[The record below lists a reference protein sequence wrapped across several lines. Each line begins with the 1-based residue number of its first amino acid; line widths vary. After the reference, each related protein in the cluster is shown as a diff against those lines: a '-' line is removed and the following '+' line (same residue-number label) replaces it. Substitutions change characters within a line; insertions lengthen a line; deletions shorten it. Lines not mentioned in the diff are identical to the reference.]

1 MVDKKIGLGRG
12 LTSLLGE
19 NLSESILE
27 IEKNKNNIEIKKIPI
42 EKIKPGPW
50 QARKQFDKE
59 SIYELSESIT
69 SKGVINP
76 IIITPTDGAKAT
88 EFYLIAGER
97 RWRASQVAK
106 IHEIPSIILN
116 NINEENA
123 SEISII
129 ENVQRKDLN
138 PIEEANGF
146 NELLTKYKFTQEKVS
161 KIIGKS
167 RVYITNSLRLL
178 KLPKKILNFIEE
190 KKLSSGH
197 ARLLIGREDAL
208 DIANLIINKHLSVR
222 QVEQLLRKKV
232 SKKTTFKTEG
242 LEVDS
247 LSKKLSNALGLKV
260 KIDYE
265 ANTKKSKTSIFCST
279 LDQLNDLIEKLEK
292 TTKWMEKANKI
303 K

>member
-1 MVDKKIGLGRG
+1 MADKKTGLGRG

-27 IEKNKNNIEIKKIPI
+27 IENNKNNFEIQNIPI

-50 QARKQFDKE
+50 QARKHFDKE
-59 SIYELSESIT
+59 SIYELSESII
-69 SKGVINP
+69 SKGIINP
-76 IIITPTDGAKAT
+76 IIVTPIDGTKTT

-116 NINEENA
+116 NINDEHA
-123 SEISII
+123 SEMSII
-129 ENVQRKDLN
+129 ENVQRTDLN
-138 PIEEANGF
+138 PVEEANGF
-146 NELLTKYKFTQEKVS
+146 NELLIKYKYTQEKAA
-161 KIIGKS
+161 KTIGKS

-178 KLPKKILNFIEE
+178 RLPKKILNFIEE

-197 ARLLIGREDAL
+197 ARLLIGREDAI
-208 DIANLIINKHLSVR
+208 DIANLIINQQLSVR
-222 QVEQLLRKKV
+222 QVEQLIRKKS
-232 SKKTTFKTEG
+232 SKKTTTKKED
-242 LEVDS
+242 LEVHS
-247 LSKKLSNALGLKV
+247 LSKKLSNAFGLKV

-265 ANTKKSKTSIFCST
+265 TDTKKSKTTIFCNN

-292 TTKWMEKANKI
+292 ATK
-303 K
+303 

>member
-1 MVDKKIGLGRG
+1 MADKKTGLGRG

-59 SIYELSESIT
+59 GIYELSESII

-76 IIITPTDGAKAT
+76 IIITPIDGTKAT

-106 IHEIPSIILN
+106 IHEIPSIILT

-123 SEISII
+123 TEISII

-146 NELLTKYKFTQEKVS
+146 NELLTKYKYTQEKAA
-161 KIIGKS
+161 KTIGKS

-178 KLPKKILNFIEE
+178 RLPKKILNFIVE

-208 DIANLIINKHLSVR
+208 DLAKLIISKQLSVR
-222 QVEQLLRKKV
+222 QLEHLISKKV
-232 SKKTTFKTEG
+232 STKTTIKNED

-265 ANTKKSKTSIFCST
+265 ANTKKSKISIFCNN

-292 TTKWMEKANKI
+292 
-303 K
+303 

>member
-1 MVDKKIGLGRG
+1 MADKKIGLGRG

-146 NELLTKYKFTQEKVS
+146 NELLTKYKYTQEKAA
-161 KIIGKS
+161 KTIGKS

-208 DIANLIINKHLSVR
+208 GIANLIISKPLRVR
-222 QVEQLLRKKV
+222 QVEKLIRKKV
-232 SKKTTFKTEG
+232 SKKTTFKTEE

-265 ANTKKSKTSIFCST
+265 ANTQKSKISIFCNNV
-279 LDQLNDLIEKLEK
+279 DQLNDLIEKLEK
-292 TTKWMEKANKI
+292 
-303 K
+303 

>member
-1 MVDKKIGLGRG
+1 MADKKTGLGRG

-27 IEKNKNNIEIKKIPI
+27 IEKNNNNVEIKNIPI
-42 EKIKPGPW
+42 EKIMPGPW

-59 SIYELSESIT
+59 SIYELSESII
-69 SKGVINP
+69 SKGIINP
-76 IIITPTDGAKAT
+76 IIITPADGKKET

-106 IHEIPSIILN
+106 IHVIPSIILN

-146 NELLTKYKFTQEKVS
+146 SELLTKYKYTQEIVAKT
-161 KIIGKS
+161 IGKS

-178 KLPKKILNFIEE
+178 KLPKKILSFIEE

-208 DIANLIINKHLSVR
+208 DIANLIINKQLSVR
-222 QVEQLLRKKV
+222 QTEQLIRKKI
-232 SKKTTFKTEG
+232 STKPTTKIASP
-242 LEVDS
+242 EVDS
-247 LSKKLSNALGLKV
+247 LSKTLSNSLGLKV

-265 ANTKKSKTSIFCST
+265 TETKKSKTTIFCNN

-292 TTKWMEKANKI
+292 TAK
-303 K
+303 

>member
-1 MVDKKIGLGRG
+1 MAGKKTGLGRG

-27 IEKNKNNIEIKKIPI
+27 IENNNNNFEIKNIPI

-59 SIYELSESIT
+59 SIYELSESII
-69 SKGVINP
+69 SKGIINP
-76 IIITPTDGAKAT
+76 IIITPTDETKAT

-146 NELLTKYKFTQEKVS
+146 NELLTKYKYTQDKAA
-161 KIIGKS
+161 KTIGKS

-178 KLPKKILNFIEE
+178 RLPKKILNFIEE

-208 DIANLIINKHLSVR
+208 DIANLIINKQLSVR
-222 QVEQLLRKKV
+222 QVEKLIRKKT
-232 SKKTTFKTEG
+232 SKKTTVKKED

-265 ANTKKSKTSIFCST
+265 TNTQKSKTTIFCNN
-279 LDQLNDLIEKLEK
+279 LDQLNDLIKNLEK
-292 TTKWMEKANKI
+292 SY
-303 K
+303 

>member
-27 IEKNKNNIEIKKIPI
+27 IEKNNNDIEIKNIPI

-59 SIYELSESIT
+59 SIYELSESII
-69 SKGVINP
+69 SKGIINP
-76 IIITPTDGAKAT
+76 IIITPTDGKKAT

-97 RWRASQVAK
+97 RWSASQVAK

-232 SKKTTFKTEG
+232 SKKAAFKIED

-265 ANTKKSKTSIFCST
+265 VNTKKSKTSIFCSN
-279 LDQLNDLIEKLEK
+279 LNQLNDLIEKLEK
-292 TTKWMEKANKI
+292 ATK
-303 K
+303 

>member
-1 MVDKKIGLGRG
+1 MADKKIGLGRG

-27 IEKNKNNIEIKKIPI
+27 IKKNKNNIEIKKIPI

-265 ANTKKSKTSIFCST
+265 TSTKKSKTSIFCSN

-292 TTKWMEKANKI
+292 ATK
-303 K
+303 

>member
-1 MVDKKIGLGRG
+1 MADKKIGLGRG

-19 NLSESILE
+19 NLSESIIE

-50 QARKQFDKE
+50 QARKKFDKE
-59 SIYELSESIT
+59 SIYELSESII

-76 IIITPTDGAKAT
+76 IIITPTDGTKAT

-178 KLPKKILNFIEE
+178 KLPKRILNFIEE

-208 DIANLIINKHLSVR
+208 EIANLIIKKHLSVR

-232 SKKTTFKTEG
+232 SKKTTFRIED
-242 LEVDS
+242 LEVNS

-265 ANTKKSKTSIFCST
+265 GNTKKSKISIFCNN
-279 LDQLNDLIEKLEK
+279 LDQLNDLIETLEK
-292 TTKWMEKANKI
+292 TTKWMEKTNKI

>member
-1 MVDKKIGLGRG
+1 MADKKIGLGRG

-19 NLSESILE
+19 NLSESIIE

-59 SIYELSESIT
+59 SIYELSESII

-76 IIITPTDGAKAT
+76 IIITPTDGTKAT

-178 KLPKKILNFIEE
+178 KLPKRILNFIEE

-208 DIANLIINKHLSVR
+208 EIANLIIKKHLSVR

-232 SKKTTFKTEG
+232 SKKTTFRIED
-242 LEVDS
+242 LEVNS

-265 ANTKKSKTSIFCST
+265 GNTKKSKISIFCNN
-279 LDQLNDLIEKLEK
+279 LDQLNDLIETLEK
-292 TTKWMEKANKI
+292 TTK
-303 K
+303 

>member
-1 MVDKKIGLGRG
+1 MADKKTGLGRG

-27 IEKNKNNIEIKKIPI
+27 IEKNNNNIEIKNIPI

-59 SIYELSESIT
+59 GIYELSESII
-69 SKGVINP
+69 SKGIINP
-76 IIITPTDGAKAT
+76 IIITPTDGTKKAT

-106 IHEIPSIILN
+106 IHEIPSIILT

-123 SEISII
+123 TEISII

-146 NELLTKYKFTQEKVS
+146 NELLTKYKYTQEKAA
-161 KIIGKS
+161 KTIGKS

-178 KLPKKILNFIEE
+178 RLPKKILNFIVE
-190 KKLSSGH
+190 KKISSGH

-208 DIANLIINKHLSVR
+208 DLAKLIISKQLSVR
-222 QVEQLLRKKV
+222 QLEHLISKKV
-232 SKKTTFKTEG
+232 STKTTIKNED

-265 ANTKKSKTSIFCST
+265 ANTKKSKISIFCNN

-292 TTKWMEKANKI
+292 
-303 K
+303 

>member
-1 MVDKKIGLGRG
+1 MADKKTGLGRG

-27 IEKNKNNIEIKKIPI
+27 IEKNNNNIEIKNIPI

-59 SIYELSESIT
+59 GIYELSESII
-69 SKGVINP
+69 SKGIINP
-76 IIITPTDGAKAT
+76 IIITPTDGKKAT

-106 IHEIPSIILN
+106 IHEIPSIILT

-123 SEISII
+123 TEISII

-146 NELLTKYKFTQEKVS
+146 NELLTKYKYTQEKAA
-161 KIIGKS
+161 KTIGKS

-178 KLPKKILNFIEE
+178 RLPKKILNFIVE

-208 DIANLIINKHLSVR
+208 DLAKLIISKQLSVR
-222 QVEQLLRKKV
+222 QLEHLISKKV
-232 SKKTTFKTEG
+232 SKKTTIKNED

-265 ANTKKSKTSIFCST
+265 ANTKKSKISIFCNN

-292 TTKWMEKANKI
+292 
-303 K
+303 

>member
-1 MVDKKIGLGRG
+1 MADKKTGLGRG

-27 IEKNKNNIEIKKIPI
+27 IEKNNNNIEIKKIPI

-106 IHEIPSIILN
+106 IHEIPSIILT
-116 NINEENA
+116 NINEESA
-123 SEISII
+123 TEISII

-146 NELLTKYKFTQEKVS
+146 NDLLTKYKYTQEKAA
-161 KIIGKS
+161 KTIGKS

-178 KLPKKILNFIEE
+178 RLPKKILNFIVE

-197 ARLLIGREDAL
+197 ARLLIGREDSL
-208 DIANLIINKHLSVR
+208 DLAKLIISKQLSVR
-222 QVEQLLRKKV
+222 QLEQLISKKV
-232 SKKTTFKTEG
+232 SKNTTIKNED

-265 ANTKKSKTSIFCST
+265 ANTKKSKISIFCNN

-292 TTKWMEKANKI
+292 
-303 K
+303 

>member
-27 IEKNKNNIEIKKIPI
+27 IEKNRNNIEIKKIPI

-76 IIITPTDGAKAT
+76 IIITPTNGTKGT

-97 RWRASQVAK
+97 RWRACQVAK

-116 NINEENA
+116 NINEKNA

-146 NELLTKYKFTQEKVS
+146 NELLNKYKFTQEKVS

-178 KLPKKILNFIEE
+178 KLPKKILNFVEE

-208 DIANLIINKHLSVR
+208 DIANLIISKQLSVR
-222 QVEQLLRKKV
+222 QVEQLFRKKV
-232 SKKTTFKTEG
+232 SKKAAFKIED

-265 ANTKKSKTSIFCST
+265 ENTTKSQTSIFCSN

-292 TTKWMEKANKI
+292 ATKWMEKTIKI

>member
-1 MVDKKIGLGRG
+1 MADKKTGLGRG

-27 IEKNKNNIEIKKIPI
+27 IEKNNNDIEIKNIPI

-59 SIYELSESIT
+59 GIYELSESII
-69 SKGVINP
+69 SKGIINP
-76 IIITPTDGAKAT
+76 IIITPTDGTKKAT

-106 IHEIPSIILN
+106 IHEIPSIILT

-123 SEISII
+123 TEISII

-146 NELLTKYKFTQEKVS
+146 NELLTKYKYTQEKAA
-161 KIIGKS
+161 KTIGKS

-178 KLPKKILNFIEE
+178 RLPKKILNFIVE

-208 DIANLIINKHLSVR
+208 DLAKLIISKQLSVR
-222 QVEQLLRKKV
+222 QLEQLISKKV
-232 SKKTTFKTEG
+232 SKKTTIKNED

-265 ANTKKSKTSIFCST
+265 ANTKKSKISIFCNN

-292 TTKWMEKANKI
+292 
-303 K
+303 